1 MGKNTSRCGKASK
14 TACEKNTAGLP
25 ECENCTLVKR
35 IYRNWKM
42 INRIPHKKCLT
53 CGEWLTLDN
62 FYHNI
67 RIKNGH
73 EYDRW
78 DSYCK
83 KCRVKRQR
91 EYDEEKKN
99 RISYTV

>member
-42 INRIPHKKCLT
+42 INRVPHKKCLI
-53 CGEWLTLDN
+53 CGKWLTLDE
-62 FYHNI
+62 FYHYT
-67 RIKNGH
+67 RRDGRDV
-73 EYDRW
+73 Y

-83 KCRVKRQR
+83 KCRIKRQR
-91 EYDEEKKN
+91 ELDDEKKN
-99 RISYTV
+99 RSTNTL